1 MVINTNISARYTANK
16 LSENSTMLQ
25 ASLSRLSSGKKISSP
40 EDDAAGLAQS
50 LKLDI
55 QRTRAEAAI
64 SNNTNYLS
72 FLQTQDAISS
82 KISKA
87 LDRMSE
93 LSILYADI
101 TKTNEDKAN
110 YALEFDALAES
121 IYSNETTK
129 FNGVDLF
136 TTEGKV
142 FNSVN
147 GDSVSMGKN
156 KLAGGLIGNRG
167 EYNIQINYNANDE
180 GKEFTVEH
188 KEIFKRAAHRATTII
203 QGVATN
209 LNDTDL
215 TISAQYFDAA
225 DSDGVGGRLANAGAT
240 SSWGDT
246 GKPASGVFNVDEAD
260 AESMVDGEYLFSTA
274 LHEILHIMGF
284 GSGHPNFSG
293 TTYNGPKA
301 IEKYNE
307 LTGLSETSLT
317 IENDGGAG
325 TALAHWEEDIFD
337 NEIMTGWSESG
348 TAEEPMSEVTV
359 AAFDDYGYEVK
370 YDVADE
376 WNGAG
381 TGIGTT
387 PLLISRVSSVK
398 SAIQSMAETRA
409 KIGSQITYTKNTIDA
424 LAIEGENL
432 EKSVSKIS
440 DVDIALESSKFA
452 KKQILV
458 NSGSAMLAQANIIP
472 EMALKLLNQ

>member
-55 QRTRAEAAI
+55 QRTRADAAI

-121 IYSNETTK
+121 IYLNETTK

-180 GKEFTVEH
+180 GKEFTDEH

-203 QGVATN
+203 QGVGTN
-209 LNDTDL
+209 LSDTDL

-225 DSDGVGGRLANAGAT
+225 DSDGVGGTLASAGAT
-240 SSWGDT
+240 SNWGDT
-246 GKPASGVFNVDEAD
+246 GKPASGIFSVDEAD
-260 AESMVDGEYLFSTA
+260 AESMLEGEYLFSTA

-284 GSGHPNFSG
+284 GSSHPNFSG

-337 NEIMTGWSESG
+337 NEIMTGYSEG
-348 TAEEPMSEVTV
+348 GMAEEPMSEVTV

-432 EKSVSKIS
+432 EKSVSKINH
-440 DVDIALESSKFA
+440 VDIALESLIFA

-458 NSGSAMLAQANIIP
+458 NSSSAMLAQANTIP

>member
-93 LSILYADI
+93 LSILYEDI

-188 KEIFKRAAHRATTII
+188 K
-203 QGVATN
+203 
-209 LNDTDL
+209 
-215 TISAQYFDAA
+215 
-225 DSDGVGGRLANAGAT
+225 
-240 SSWGDT
+240 
-246 GKPASGVFNVDEAD
+246 
-260 AESMVDGEYLFSTA
+260 
-274 LHEILHIMGF
+274 
-284 GSGHPNFSG
+284 
-293 TTYNGPKA
+293 
-301 IEKYNE
+301 
-307 LTGLSETSLT
+307 
-317 IENDGGAG
+317 
-325 TALAHWEEDIFD
+325 
-337 NEIMTGWSESG
+337 
-348 TAEEPMSEVTV
+348 
-359 AAFDDYGYEVK
+359 
-370 YDVADE
+370 
-376 WNGAG
+376 
-381 TGIGTT
+381 
-387 PLLISRVSSVK
+387 
-398 SAIQSMAETRA
+398 
-409 KIGSQITYTKNTIDA
+409 
-424 LAIEGENL
+424 
-432 EKSVSKIS
+432 
-440 DVDIALESSKFA
+440 
-452 KKQILV
+452 
-458 NSGSAMLAQANIIP
+458 
-472 EMALKLLNQ
+472 

>member
-167 EYNIQINYNANDE
+167 EYNIQINYNTNDE

-188 KEIFKRAAHRATTII
+188 KEILKRAAHRATTII

-209 LNDTDL
+209 LSDTDL

-225 DSDGVGGRLANAGAT
+225 DSDGVGGTLASAGAT
-240 SSWGDT
+240 STWVDT
-246 GKPASGVFNVDEAD
+246 GKPSSGVFNVDEAD
-260 AESMVDGEYLFSTA
+260 AENMVDGEYLFSTA

-284 GSGHPNFSG
+284 NSGHPNFSG

-325 TALAHWEEDIFD
+325 TALSHWEEDIFD
-337 NEIMTGWSESG
+337 NEIMTGYSEGG
-348 TAEEPMSEVTV
+348 TAEEPISEVTV
-359 AAFDDYGYEVK
+359 ASFDDYGYEVK

-376 WNGAG
+376 WSGAG

-424 LAIEGENL
+424 LAIESENL

-458 NSGSAMLAQANIIP
+458 NSGSAMLAQANTIP

>member
-203 QGVATN
+203 KGAATN
-209 LNDTDL
+209 LSKTDL
-215 TISAQYFDAA
+215 TISAQYYEAA
-225 DSDGVGGRLANAGAT
+225 DSDGVGGTLASAGAT

-246 GKPASGVFNVDEAD
+246 GKPASGIFNVDEAD
-260 AESMVDGEYLFSTA
+260 VKSMVDGEYLFSTA
-274 LHEILHIMGF
+274 LHEILHIMGLN
-284 GSGHPNFSG
+284 SDHPNFNGFTS
-293 TTYNGPKA
+293 YDGPKA
-301 IEKYNE
+301 IDKYNE
-307 LTGLSETSLT
+307 ITGQNELFLM

-325 TALAHWEEDIFD
+325 TALSHWEEDVFD
-337 NEIMTGWSESG
+337 NEIMTGYSEGG

-376 WNGAG
+376 WTGAG
-381 TGIGTT
+381 SGIGTT

-458 NSGSAMLAQANIIP
+458 NSGSAMLAQANTIP
-472 EMALKLLNQ
+472 EMALRLLS